1 MTGYS
6 HIRVRAD
13 AVILVIGG
21 GFTTPT
27 PARELGQA
35 EGWPFTPNQAVMVL
49 TVEHPKET
57 PRMVAGSLGGFTL
70 VVAREDLAPP
80 RAAPPP
86 PEPT

>member
-35 EGWPFTPNQAVMVL
+35 DGWPSAPDKTVMVL
-49 TVEHPKET
+49 IVENRMET
-57 PRMVAGSLGGFTL
+57 PHMVSGTLGGFTL
-70 VVAREDLAPP
+70 VAAREDLAPP

-86 PEPT
+86 PDPA